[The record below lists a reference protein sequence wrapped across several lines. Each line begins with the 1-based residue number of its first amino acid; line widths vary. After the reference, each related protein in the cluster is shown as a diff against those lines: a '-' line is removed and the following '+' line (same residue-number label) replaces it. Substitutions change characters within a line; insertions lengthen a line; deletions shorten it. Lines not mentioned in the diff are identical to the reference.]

1 MCPELIRTQPNIKN
15 STVNAKRKL
24 LIKKNLSAII
34 EEESPNV
41 RKKPNYQI
49 NYLKFLSH
57 WMEIP
62 GYGMEE

>member
-1 MCPELIRTQPNIKN
+1 MCPELIKTQPNKKN

-57 WMEIP
+57 
-62 GYGMEE
+62 